1 MKLQNWEEADFSL
14 GEYLRERFGSDVAVF
29 RSAEDVIDYENTV
42 AAFARDGD
50 RGALFR
56 RLLAVGLSAE
66 QARWHAAHPGE
77 RVPAVVD
84 ARDVEQ
90 P

>member
-1 MKLQNWEEADFSL
+1 MKLRTQEEADFSL

-42 AAFARDGD
+42 AAFAHDGD
-50 RGALFR
+50 RSALFR
-56 RLLAVGLSAE
+56 CLLALGLTAE
-66 QARWHAAHPGE
+66 QIRWHAANPGG
-77 RVPAVVD
+77 RVPCVVD
-84 ARDVEQ
+84 ARQDEQ

>member
-1 MKLQNWEEADFSL
+1 MKLKSQEEADFSL

-29 RSAEDVIDYENTV
+29 RSAEEVIDYEITV
-42 AAFARDGD
+42 AAFAHDGD
-50 RGALFR
+50 RGILFR
-56 RLLAVGLSAE
+56 RLLALGLSAE
-66 QARWHAAHPGE
+66 QARWHASHPGQ

-84 ARDVEQ
+84 ARQVEQ

>member
-1 MKLQNWEEADFSL
+1 MKLKSQEEADFSL

-42 AAFARDGD
+42 AAFAHDGD
-50 RGALFR
+50 RCTLFR
-56 RLLAVGLSAE
+56 RLLALGLSAE
-66 QARWHAAHPGE
+66 QARWHAAHPGK

-84 ARDVEQ
+84 ARQVEQ